1 MGPALHPVQ
10 FQGSRLA
17 RGILKLLGWR
27 VEFNGLPTLQGMVVV
42 YPHTSNW
49 DFPIGLLAKWAIG
62 IPAHFWAK
70 DSLFKFPLIGRW
82 MRWVG
87 GIAIDRSAPQGMV
100 ASVVEVYAQHRRAGQ
115 LLWMA
120 VAPEGTRS
128 LTTGWKSGFYQ
139 VAVGAQ
145 VPVALVR
152 FDWGQRTLSFADFL
166 TLSGDVDADYARMA
180 QVFEGVR
187 GYNADQA
194 SPVAPWSPVAR
205 TTASPSA
212 TATVA
217 DGAQH
222 TIHS

>member
-49 DFPIGLLAKWAIG
+49 DFPIGLLVKWAIG
-62 IPAHFWAK
+62 IPAQFWAK

-87 GIAIDRSAPQGMV
+87 GIAIDRSGPQGMV
-100 ASVVEVYAQHRRAGQ
+100 ASVVDVYARHRQQNQ

-128 LTTGWKSGFYQ
+128 LTQGWKSGFYQ
-139 VAVGAQ
+139 VAFGAQ

-152 FDWGQRTLSFADFL
+152 FDWGRRTLSFVDFL
-166 TLSGDVDADYARMA
+166 NLTGDVDADYARMA
-180 QVFEGVR
+180 KVFEGVQGCR
-187 GYNADQA
+187 PELAG
-194 SPVAPWSPVAR
+194 PVRPLPK
-205 TTASPSA
+205 SA
-212 TATVA
+212 KT
-217 DGAQH
+217 DNK
-222 TIHS
+222 

>member
-1 MGPALHPVQ
+1 MSPAPHPVQ

-27 VEFNGLPTLQGMVVV
+27 VEFKGLPTLQGMVVV

-62 IPAHFWAK
+62 IPAQFWAK

-100 ASVVEVYAQHRRAGQ
+100 ASVVEVYAQHRQQNQ

-128 LTTGWKSGFYQ
+128 LTAGWKSGFYQ

-152 FDWGQRTLSFADFL
+152 FDWGRRTLSFVDFL
-166 TLSGDVDADYARMA
+166 NLTGDMEADYARMA
-180 QVFEGVR
+180 QVFDGVQGCR
-187 GYNADQA
+187 PELAG
-194 SPVAPWSPVAR
+194 PVRPMPK
-205 TTASPSA
+205 TAK
-212 TATVA
+212 T
-217 DGAQH
+217 DNK
-222 TIHS
+222 

>member
-1 MGPALHPVQ
+1 MSTAYPVQ
-10 FQGSRLA
+10 FKGSALA
-17 RGILKLLGWR
+17 RALLKLLGWK
-27 VEFNGLPTLQGMVVV
+27 VEFKGLPALQGMVVV

-70 DSLFKFPLIGRW
+70 DSLFKFPRVGHW

-87 GIAIDRSAPQGMV
+87 GIAIDRSAPKGMV
-100 ASVVEVYAQHRRAGQ
+100 ASVVDVYAQHRQDKR

-152 FDWGQRTLSFADFL
+152 FDWGRRTLSFVDFVDL
-166 TLSGDVDADYARMA
+166 TGDVQADYARMA
-180 QVFEGVR
+180 QVFAGVQGCR
-187 GYNADQA
+187 PELAG
-194 SPVAPWSPVAR
+194 PVRPMPK
-205 TTASPSA
+205 TDTPSE
-212 TATVA
+212 
-217 DGAQH
+217 QK
-222 TIHS
+222 

>member
-1 MGPALHPVQ
+1 MNAATHPVQ
-10 FQGSRLA
+10 FKGSRLA
-17 RGILKLLGWR
+17 RTLLKLLGWR
-27 VEFNGLPTLQGMVVV
+27 VEFKGLPGLQGMVVV

-62 IPAHFWAK
+62 IPAQFWAK

-87 GIAIDRSAPQGMV
+87 GIAINRSAPQGMV
-100 ASVVEVYAQHRRAGQ
+100 ASVVDVYAQHRQQNQ

-152 FDWGQRTLSFADFL
+152 FDWGRRTLSFVDFL
-166 TLSGDVDADYARMA
+166 NLTGDVDADYARMA
-180 QVFEGVR
+180 QVFEGVQGCR
-187 GYNADQA
+187 PELAG
-194 SPVAPWSPVAR
+194 PVRPMPK
-205 TTASPSA
+205 TPKTNKK
-212 TATVA
+212 
-217 DGAQH
+217 
-222 TIHS
+222 